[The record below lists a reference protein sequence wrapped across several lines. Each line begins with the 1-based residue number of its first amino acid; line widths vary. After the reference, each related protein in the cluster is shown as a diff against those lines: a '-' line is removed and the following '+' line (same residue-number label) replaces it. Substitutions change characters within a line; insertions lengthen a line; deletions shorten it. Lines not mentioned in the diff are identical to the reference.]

1 MHLRRVCYVF
11 PRLTAGKSMF
21 DGSGPLQWIGEPAVA
36 ATNHNIGPE
45 ALRTIQLKIRGKI
58 PSNLLDHPSG
68 LQNTTGL
75 QPCGDEPND
84 WNDDAPC

>member
-1 MHLRRVCYVF
+1 MSF
-11 PRLTAGKSMF
+11 QDSQASDSMLE
-21 DGSGPLQWIGEPAVA
+21 GSGPLRWLGEPVVAV
-36 ATNHNIGPE
+36 TNHSIDSE
-45 ALRTIQLKIRGKI
+45 ELKTIQLKIRGEN